1 MPALEICDVGEH
13 ARGGWVVLERNSRG
27 ALHQHRGAL
36 HQHHLLTTVD
46 LAEILAAYYYCSK
59 FLSKG
64 PNLPGG
70 AGRGRPAAD
79 SS

>member
-27 ALHQHRGAL
+27 ALHEHRAAPSP
-36 HQHHLLTTVD
+36 VD
-46 LAEILAAYYYCSK
+46 PAEILAAYYYCSK
-59 FLSKG
+59 YCRKG
-64 PNLPGG
+64 PNLP
-70 AGRGRPAAD
+70 GRPAAD

>member
-27 ALHQHRGAL
+27 AVHQHRSAL
-36 HQHHLLTTVD
+36 HHHHLPVD
-46 LAEILAAYYYCSK
+46 LAEILAD
-59 FLSKG
+59 LSKG
-64 PNLPGG
+64 PNLPG